1 MRLDA
6 VSLDN
11 TYKARVPY
19 EYDMTFCLFALVL
32 LSIKKKKKSPFFTFF
47 FPLNIIIHNIVY
59 AKGSNV

>member
-32 LSIKKKKKSPFFTFF
+32 LSIKKKKKITLLYIFFSLKYYHT
-47 FPLNIIIHNIVY
+47 
-59 AKGSNV
+59 